1 MQHNPITLRRR
12 QEIISAFSTNTCA
25 MSRRPVLRIRKIST
39 KGYLLALN
47 SENQINRKCIEDSKE
62 YNYWDVKSDRV
73 NVPVC
78 SRHSWSWSLPTVRV
92 NEGKM
97 YCAGLDYEI
106 KQENICSLHGIE
118 IHVHLFPCHQWNL
131 LLLVSATFW
140 MTRYFVAAINIF
152 YLDSVVE
159 WSIQFLNAHC
169 QRSLWVTHNLQDLYL
184 LKKV

>member
-25 MSRRPVLRIRKIST
+25 MSRRQALRIRKIST

-78 SRHSWSWSLPTVRV
+78 SRHSWSRSLPTIRV

-97 YCAGLDYEI
+97 YCASLDYEI
-106 KQENICSLHGIE
+106 ISKKIFAHSMASRFMSTSSPVISGIFFF
-118 IHVHLFPCHQWNL
+118 LFL
-131 LLLVSATFW
+131 RLF
-140 MTRYFVAAINIF
+140 
-152 YLDSVVE
+152 E
-159 WSIQFLNAHC
+159 WQGISWRL
-169 QRSLWVTHNLQDLYL
+169 
-184 LKKV
+184 